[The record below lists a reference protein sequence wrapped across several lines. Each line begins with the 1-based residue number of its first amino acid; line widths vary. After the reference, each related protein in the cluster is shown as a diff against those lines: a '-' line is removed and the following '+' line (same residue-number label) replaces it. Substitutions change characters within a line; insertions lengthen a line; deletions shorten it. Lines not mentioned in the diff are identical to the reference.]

1 MFLACYTM
9 VRQKSNCLIGL
20 VCLALCQLA
29 WGQTSSP
36 PSANNP
42 TASPALSKSESGPP
56 WPALTPAQQQVL
68 NPIQHLWPSLD
79 ENRKRKWLVIASN
92 FPKLSPESQVVAQQR
107 MREWAALSPAQRA
120 QARLNFAQ
128 SQELSIDEKK
138 AKWEAFQS
146 LNEDEKIKL
155 FERKPAPL
163 KGAATASKP
172 VSPDKLTATPKAK
185 AGQEKA
191 PRIET
196 TTVDPQTLLPIKKA
210 SESSSQP

>member
-1 MFLACYTM
+1 MA
-9 VRQKSNCLIGL
+9 RQKSHSL
-20 VCLALCQLA
+20 VCLVCLSLCQLA

-36 PSANNP
+36 PYANNP
-42 TASPALSKSESGPP
+42 PASPALTNSESGPP
-56 WPALTPAQQQVL
+56 WLALTPAQQQAL

-79 ENRKRKWLVIASN
+79 ENRKRKWLVIARN

-120 QARLNFAQ
+120 QARLNFGQ
-128 SQELSIDEKK
+128 SKELSIDEKK

-155 FERKPAPL
+155 FEIKPATP

-196 TTVDPQTLLPIKKA
+196 TTIDPQTLLPIKKA